1 MATRRWSAGSSWTVG
16 VDLPASCCSTGSAR
30 MKTGS
35 RSRSSCWCSRMAT
48 TIGSA
53 GRSRCSRPVARQS
66 DRRGVVQR
74 TGAEGNLVGCVM
86 SVLQVAQ
93 ISELL
98 QATNMA
104 WNRSWDGG
112 PVALTG
118 ESLAAKPLPGGMH
131 ITILSPERRDVQIL
145 AVQWGREQA
154 RRGLGDAGS
163 PDSDEAVPAPPGGKA
178 ATKSSSRRR
187 DSGRGPPD
195 VNEAREHAVHR
206 RSQLVERSEHRLPR
220 GAGGQ
225 VAAGRRRC
233 TCRRPL
239 PLDCCTAG
247 PARARTTAPG
257 CLRGPARWQR
267 SQLIASCSHCWSANL
282 RYLSTDGTA
291 FQHPDRETI
300 ARILVYGR
308 ASPDRPLTLV
318 FNHRTATTEV
328 WANPQLQSRY
338 SYRALYPEQN
348 GAGIKVQ
355 L

>member
-1 MATRRWSAGSSWTVG
+1 
-16 VDLPASCCSTGSAR
+16 
-30 MKTGS
+30 
-35 RSRSSCWCSRMAT
+35 
-48 TIGSA
+48 
-53 GRSRCSRPVARQS
+53 
-66 DRRGVVQR
+66 
-74 TGAEGNLVGCVM
+74 M

-131 ITILSPERRDVQIL
+131 ITILSPERRDVQIR

-154 RRGLGDAGS
+154 TRGLGDAGP

-187 DSGRGPPD
+187 DTGRGPPD
-195 VNEAREHAVHR
+195 VNELANTPFTDDRSSSNAASIAFLAEREGRSLLVGGDAHAGVLCRSIAALLAQRGQERLRLDAFVVPHAGSARNMNRELLA
-206 RSQLVERSEHRLPR
+206 LLE
-220 GAGGQ
+220 
-225 VAAGRRRC
+225 C
-233 TCRRPL
+233 
-239 PLDCCTAG
+239 D
-247 PARARTTAPG
+247 
-257 CLRGPARWQR
+257 
-267 SQLIASCSHCWSANL
+267 
-282 RYLSTDGTA
+282 RYLFSTDGTA

-318 FNHRTATTEV
+318 FNYRTATTEV